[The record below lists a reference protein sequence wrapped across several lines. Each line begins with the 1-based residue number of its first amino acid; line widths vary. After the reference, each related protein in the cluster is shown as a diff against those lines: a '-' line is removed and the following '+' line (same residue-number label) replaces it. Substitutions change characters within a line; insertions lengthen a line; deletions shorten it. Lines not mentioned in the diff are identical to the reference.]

1 MRKLAIALALLCAS
15 TLFAQKKIDTVVQQ
29 VNDRRATGS
38 FSHLTITLELPS
50 IQNLDVAASRVL
62 ISSAVDDA
70 GQSLVEAQE
79 NEPQLEPNARALY
92 DKKPSPA
99 TISVTLKNPARKAAA
114 VKQVSGEIELYMP
127 SKDPNSV
134 AEFPKFTSL
143 AGKTLTHKALKANNV
158 EIAAVSSAQVAAE
171 KKKLEEAKRKEL
183 KDGGY
188 DEETLTSVL
197 SSFLEYLLKFE
208 DSDVLLRIKDPNSRI
223 QNISYVDTAGEE
235 KHVSTREDSGFIV
248 LSTWGEKPQADWKL
262 RVSMKTPKNIVR
274 YPFSLTNVPLP

>member
-1 MRKLAIALALLCAS
+1 
-15 TLFAQKKIDTVVQQ
+15 
-29 VNDRRATGS
+29 
-38 FSHLTITLELPS
+38 
-50 IQNLDVAASRVL
+50 
-62 ISSAVDDA
+62 
-70 GQSLVEAQE
+70 
-79 NEPQLEPNARALY
+79 
-92 DKKPSPA
+92 
-99 TISVTLKNPARKAAA
+99 LKNPARKAAA

-183 KDGGY
+183 KDSGY

-208 DSDVLLRIKDPNSRI
+208 DSD
-223 QNISYVDTAGEE
+223 
-235 KHVSTREDSGFIV
+235 
-248 LSTWGEKPQADWKL
+248 
-262 RVSMKTPKNIVR
+262 
-274 YPFSLTNVPLP
+274 